1 MSYHFSCRSFQVHTG
16 VYAAAAFILDEISTK
31 GDFILDLCPKKL
43 DLFHGVSATEAWS
56 VSRDTFPQ
64 RDSVPSPPSTCW
76 RQGRAAL
83 SFTDASFSSAH
94 FTLIP
99 SDALSPLSFAN
110 TYFCEFFASIYE
122 VLNLMHMYFL
132 ELLFSSEILCSCSAI
147 ERQSYDCHF
156 PQSRLA
162 SFFFF
167 FSFSGR
173 AKQRNLLP
181 SSYRSVHSPNW
192 FFSFS
197 FFPHLKVFGKV

>member
-132 ELLFSSEILCSCSAI
+132 ELLFPVKYFAAALQSSDSLMTATFLS
-147 ERQSYDCHF
+147 
-156 PQSRLA
+156 L
-162 SFFFF
+162 
-167 FSFSGR
+167 
-173 AKQRNLLP
+173 
-181 SSYRSVHSPNW
+181 V
-192 FFSFS
+192 
-197 FFPHLKVFGKV
+197 